1 MASTVTVH
9 MNTCSKTSKV
19 TASIRDDGT
28 IGVKIVSDCKNVQD
42 YADKL
47 TSVTM
52 DDIVV
57 FNGSKVVD
65 PEVRASLS
73 VPCLVPNAVFD
84 AAWMEAGM
92 LSKSLARRAR
102 ENNVTFEK
110 E

>member
-19 TASIRDDGT
+19 TASMQDDGT
-28 IGVKIVSDCKNVQD
+28 ISIKIVSDCKNVKD
-42 YADKL
+42 YAEKL
-47 TSVTM
+47 TSITM
-52 DDIVV
+52 DDIVA

-65 PEVRASLS
+65 PDIRAALS

-84 AAWMEAGM
+84 AAWMEAGI
-92 LSKSLARRAR
+92 LSKSLAQRVGN
-102 ENNVTFEK
+102 NNVTFEK

>member
-1 MASTVTVH
+1 MTSTVTVH

-19 TASIRDDGT
+19 TASLQDDGT

-42 YADKL
+42 YAKKL
-47 TSVTM
+47 TSITM
-52 DDIVV
+52 DDIVA

-65 PEVRASLS
+65 PEIRASLS

-84 AAWMEAGM
+84 AAWMETGM
-92 LSKSLARRAR
+92 LSKSLARKVG